1 MTNRKLKIAIPN
13 DNPIY
18 QLMTENALNVVSGK
32 NIEILSDSEKNVS
45 KMFAKKEVD
54 IALSNPLSYGAGFKN
69 TDWKIIPAN
78 TLASFGYTE
87 IGTIYFKPKLK
98 DISKI
103 AIVDK
108 DNYLSLIA
116 NLMLKEKFGIEA
128 QCENMSENDLNESWV
143 EKFDSIIV
151 PTGKPFDSYVKMDFG
166 DEWELLTEQ
175 PLPIAFWVCRENLS
189 IKDYYSSSVEN
200 LLNLF
205 SSDYKGVKLD
215 IRDEEDENLETSR
228 TGKILTT
235 WNSEIEEAIN
245 FTLEFLYY
253 HQIFSEMPSAKIF
266 GVENNNLDA
275 NNIESKLKS
284 LI

>member
-1 MTNRKLKIAIPN
+1 MKNKNLKIAIPN

-18 QLMTENALNVVSGK
+18 NLMSENALNVVTGK
-32 NIEILSDSEKNVS
+32 SIELIYETEKNVS
-45 KMFAKKEVD
+45 KMFSNNEVD
-54 IALSNPLSYGAGFKN
+54 IALLNPLSYGLGYKN
-69 TDWKIIPAN
+69 TDWRIIPTN
-78 TLASFGYTE
+78 SLASFGYTE
-87 IGTIYFKPKLK
+87 IGTIYFKPRLK

-128 QCENMSENDLNESWV
+128 KCENLSQKEINENWV
-143 EKFDSIIV
+143 EKYDSLIV
-151 PTGKPFDSYVKMDFG
+151 PTGKPFDNFVKMDIG

-175 PLPIAFWVCRENLS
+175 PLPIAFWVCKDNLS
-189 IKDYYSSSVEN
+189 INDYYSLSIEN

-205 SSDYKGVKLD
+205 SLDYKGIKID
-215 IRDEEDENLETSR
+215 IRDEEDDNIETRR
-228 TGKILTT
+228 TGKILTI

-253 HQIFSEMPSAKIF
+253 HQIFPEMPSAKIF
-266 GVENNNLDA
+266 GIETENLNV
-275 NNIESKLKS
+275 NNIETKLKS